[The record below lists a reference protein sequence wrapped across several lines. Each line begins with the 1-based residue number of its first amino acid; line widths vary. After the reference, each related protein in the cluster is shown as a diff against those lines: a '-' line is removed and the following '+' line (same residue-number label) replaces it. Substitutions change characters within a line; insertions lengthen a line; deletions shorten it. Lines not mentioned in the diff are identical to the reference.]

1 MCITFLRLFRLFI
14 NYFTGLNLFIIQKQL
29 TLYIDC
35 TIFNYLME
43 EEQEMKKIVIV
54 GAGPGGLA
62 AAMLLANKGY
72 KVEVYEKQPY
82 IGGRTSEIRL
92 GDYKFDMGPTFL
104 NMLYIAE
111 EIFELTGRRLQDYV
125 ELYDLDP
132 MYELIFHDKKIKMTR
147 NEKEMVR
154 QINEVFVGNEGGY
167 EKYIQQ
173 TQKKLERLA
182 PVLQSPM
189 NRFTDMLKPNVI
201 KAVGELEIGK
211 SLVDTLSQ
219 FFKDEELQ
227 LAFTFQSKY
236 LGMSPWESPG
246 AFSILSY
253 IEHAYGV
260 YHIKGGLNRL
270 TQAMGK
276 VAEEMGVTIHTNCG
290 IKKLVTSG
298 RQVTGVALENGDYV
312 QADEVIVNGDFGHVM
327 TKMVEPGIL
336 KKYTPEKL
344 EKKQLS
350 CSTFMLYFGVN
361 KRFDQL
367 SHHTIWFA
375 KDYRKNVEEITK
387 TKMISDDPSIYIQNA
402 VVTDPAVAP
411 AGKST
416 LYILVPVPNNT
427 SGIDWERVKKPFRKM
442 VLEMVAEKLGEP
454 NLEEF
459 IEEERMITPADW
471 ENDISVYKGATFN
484 LGHQLTQML
493 AFRPRNKFEEL
504 DRCWLVGG
512 GTHPGSGLPIILES
526 ARITVNSILAQDKK
540 VLHPVKPLPKVNVH
554 SKVKNMSKPIVQI

>member
-1 MCITFLRLFRLFI
+1 MFRRFI
-14 NYFTGLNLFIIQKQL
+14 
-29 TLYIDC
+29 
-35 TIFNYLME
+35 E
-43 EEQEMKKIVIV
+43 EDWIMKKIVIV

-62 AAMLLANKGY
+62 AAMLLAHKGY
-72 KVEVYEKQPY
+72 EVKVYEKQPY
-82 IGGRTSEIRL
+82 VGGRTSEIRL

-111 EIFELTGRRLQDYV
+111 EIFEVTGRNLHDYV

-147 NEKEMVR
+147 NRAEMVR
-154 QINEVFVGNEGGY
+154 QINTLFPGNEGGY
-167 EKYIQQ
+167 EKYIEQ
-173 TQKKLERLA
+173 TGKKLKVLA

-189 NRFTDMLKPNVI
+189 NRFTDMLKPNVL

-260 YHIKGGLNRL
+260 YHVKGGLNRL
-270 TQAMGK
+270 TQAM
-276 VAEEMGVTIHTNCG
+276 AEAAREMGVTIHTSCG
-290 IKKLVTSG
+290 VKKLVTSG
-298 RQVTGVALENGDYV
+298 RQVTGVALENGDYI
-312 QADEVIVNGDFGHVM
+312 QADEVVVNGDFGHVM
-327 TKMVEPGIL
+327 TKMVEPGVL
-336 KKYTPEKL
+336 KKYTPEKM
-344 EKKQLS
+344 EKKPLS
-350 CSTFMLYFGVN
+350 CSTFMLYLGVN
-361 KRFDQL
+361 KRFENL
-367 SHHTIWFA
+367 PHHTIWFA

-387 TKMISDDPSIYIQNA
+387 TKLLSEDPSIYIQNA

-427 SGIDWERVKKPFRKM
+427 SGIDWDSLAGEFREM
-442 VLEMVAEKLGEP
+442 VLGMVAEKLGEP
-454 NLEEF
+454 NLAAL
-459 IEEERMITPADW
+459 IEEERMITPKDW

-526 ARITVNSILAQDKK
+526 ARITANSILAQDNKE
-540 VLHPVKPLPKVNVH
+540 LLPVKPLPKVEVDQRVGNVQ
-554 SKVKNMSKPIVQI
+554 KPIVQM